1 MLFVDGRYTLQ
12 VREQVDTSLFT
23 IEHLVETPPDRWIET
38 NLTSADRLGYDPWL
52 HTVES
57 AERLAKA
64 CAAAGATLVAVE
76 PDLIDA
82 IWSDRPAPPLGA
94 VTLHDLRFAGEA
106 AEEKLARIRAE
117 LAKLRADA
125 LVVSDPHAVAWA
137 FNIRGADVA
146 HTPLPLAFAVVPQA
160 GRPALF
166 VDGRKLSND
175 VRDRLEGLADVREPA
190 DFVQALAALGQA
202 RKTVRL
208 DQATAADALARL
220 VITHGGKVARGACP
234 IALMKAVKNQVEISG
249 ARAAHIRDGAAVT
262 RFLAWFDREAARG
275 TLTEIDA
282 VAALESFRRDTGLL
296 KDISFPTISGAGP
309 DGAIVH
315 YRVTSKTNRAIA
327 PGELFLIDSGG
338 QYQDGTT
345 DITRTVAVGE
355 PTAEMRERFTRVLK
369 GHIAIAR
376 AVFPDGTTGAQL
388 ELVCAAILVGAGAR
402 LRSRHRTWRRQL
414 SLGARR
420 PGAHLQAGHDGA
432 PARHDPLERAR
443 LLQSRRLRHPHRESC
458 ARGGGRRRPR
468 RRETAQCFRDAH
480 AGAHRPSAD
489 RGQYAHARRDGVAR
503 RLSCARRADAV
514 AARRRRDA
522 RVARGRHP
530 PARAKLNPLG
540 YPVLDP
546 TTKGT
551 TRSEARP
558 TRWRLLALLIA
569 MTGVSSLSLN
579 ILVPAIPSLVAKF
592 AADPASVQLTVS
604 LYLLGLAVAQLVFGP
619 LSDRFG
625 RRPVVLAGLALAT
638 IASTAAIFAASISS
652 LIVARVAQSLGASTG
667 QTIGRAIIRDL
678 YDREHAASMIGLVTS
693 VVVLMPMAAPLIGG
707 ILDTLFGWEAIFV
720 FTAALSFTVF
730 AWAMLA
736 LPETHTFSTAPGGWG
751 RFSADVRALAAA
763 RGSSAT
769 RYAPGSARRPS
780 SAFSAAL
787 PMWW

>member
-1 MLFVDGRYTLQ
+1 MFEARFQSFEDRTERAASGARVAALRTELARRGLTGFVVPRSDRHQNEYVPASEERLAWLTGFTGSAGAAIVLMERAVLFVDGRYTLQ

-82 IWSDRPAPPLGA
+82 IWRDRPAPPLGA
-94 VTLHDLRFAGEA
+94 VTLHDLRFAGEG

-146 HTPLPLAFAVVPQA
+146 HTPLPLAFAVVPQT
-160 GRPALF
+160 GRAALF

-202 RKTVRL
+202 RKTVKL

-249 ARAAHIRDGAAVT
+249 ARAAHVRDGAAVT

-282 VAALESFRRDTGLL
+282 VAALEGFRRDTGLL

-388 ELVCAAILVGAGAR
+388 DSFARQFLWAQGLDFDHGTGHGVGSYLSVHEGPARISKLGTTALRRGMILSNEPGYYKAGAYGIR
-402 LRSRHRTWRRQL
+402 IENLVL
-414 SLGARR
+414 VVEAAAV
-420 PGAHLQAGHDGA
+420 PGAEKPLNAFETLTLA
-432 PARHDPLERAR
+432 PID
-443 LLQSRRLRHPHRESC
+443 RRLIVANMLTPE
-458 ARGGGRRRPR
+458 
-468 RRETAQCFRDAH
+468 ETEWL
-480 AGAHRPSAD
+480 
-489 RGQYAHARRDGVAR
+489 DGY
-503 RLSCARRADAV
+503 
-514 AARRRRDA
+514 
-522 RVARGRHP
+522 H
-530 PARAKLNPLG
+530 
-540 YPVLDP
+540 
-546 TTKGT
+546 
-551 TRSEARP
+551 
-558 TRWRLLALLIA
+558 
-569 MTGVSSLSLN
+569 
-579 ILVPAIPSLVAKF
+579 
-592 AADPASVQLTVS
+592 
-604 LYLLGLAVAQLVFGP
+604 
-619 LSDRFG
+619 
-625 RRPVVLAGLALAT
+625 
-638 IASTAAIFAASISS
+638 
-652 LIVARVAQSLGASTG
+652 ARVAQTLSPLVDAET
-667 QTIGRAIIRDL
+667 RA
-678 YDREHAASMIGLVTS
+678 
-693 VVVLMPMAAPLIGG
+693 
-707 ILDTLFGWEAIFV
+707 W
-720 FTAALSFTVF
+720 
-730 AWAMLA
+730 
-736 LPETHTFSTAPGGWG
+736 
-751 RFSADVRALAAA
+751 LAAA
-763 RGSSAT
+763 T
-769 RYAPGSARRPS
+769 RPLAQS
-780 SAFSAAL
+780 
-787 PMWW
+787 

>member
-1 MLFVDGRYTLQ
+1 MFEARFQSFEDRTERAASGARVAALRTELARRGLTGFVVPRSDRHQNEYVPASEERLAWLTGFTGSAGAAIVLMERAVLFVDGRYTLQ

-82 IWSDRPAPPLGA
+82 IWRDRPAPPLGA
-94 VTLHDLRFAGEA
+94 VTLHDLRFAGEG

-146 HTPLPLAFAVVPQA
+146 HTPLPLAFAVVPQT
-160 GRPALF
+160 GRAALF

-202 RKTVRL
+202 RKTVKL

-249 ARAAHIRDGAAVT
+249 TRAAHIRDGAAVT

-282 VAALESFRRDTGLL
+282 VAALEGFRRDTGLL

-355 PTAEMRERFTRVLK
+355 PTAEMRELFTRVLK

-388 ELVCAAILVGAGAR
+388 DSFARQFLWARGLDFDHGTGHGVGSYLSVHEGPARISKLGTTALRRGMILSNEPGYYKAGAYGIR
-402 LRSRHRTWRRQL
+402 IENLVLVVEAAAPH
-414 SLGARR
+414 GAEK
-420 PGAHLQAGHDGA
+420 PLNAFETLTLA
-432 PARHDPLERAR
+432 PID
-443 LLQSRRLRHPHRESC
+443 RRLIVANMLTPE
-458 ARGGGRRRPR
+458 
-468 RRETAQCFRDAH
+468 ETEWL
-480 AGAHRPSAD
+480 
-489 RGQYAHARRDGVAR
+489 DGY
-503 RLSCARRADAV
+503 
-514 AARRRRDA
+514 
-522 RVARGRHP
+522 H
-530 PARAKLNPLG
+530 
-540 YPVLDP
+540 
-546 TTKGT
+546 
-551 TRSEARP
+551 
-558 TRWRLLALLIA
+558 
-569 MTGVSSLSLN
+569 
-579 ILVPAIPSLVAKF
+579 
-592 AADPASVQLTVS
+592 
-604 LYLLGLAVAQLVFGP
+604 
-619 LSDRFG
+619 
-625 RRPVVLAGLALAT
+625 
-638 IASTAAIFAASISS
+638 
-652 LIVARVAQSLGASTG
+652 ARVAQTLSPLVDAET
-667 QTIGRAIIRDL
+667 RA
-678 YDREHAASMIGLVTS
+678 
-693 VVVLMPMAAPLIGG
+693 
-707 ILDTLFGWEAIFV
+707 W
-720 FTAALSFTVF
+720 
-730 AWAMLA
+730 
-736 LPETHTFSTAPGGWG
+736 
-751 RFSADVRALAAA
+751 LAAA
-763 RGSSAT
+763 T
-769 RYAPGSARRPS
+769 RPLAQS
-780 SAFSAAL
+780 
-787 PMWW
+787 

>member
-1 MLFVDGRYTLQ
+1 MFEARFQSFEDRTERAASGARVAALRTELARRGLTGFVVPRSDRHQNEYVPASEERLAWLTGFTGSAGAVIVLMERAVLFVDGRYTLQ
-12 VREQVDTSLFT
+12 VREQVDTSLFA

-82 IWSDRPAPPLGA
+82 IWRDRPAPPLGA
-94 VTLHDLRFAGEA
+94 VTLHDLRFAGET

-146 HTPLPLAFAVVPQA
+146 HTPLPLAFAVVPQT

-190 DFVQALAALGQA
+190 DFVQAVAALGQA

-262 RFLAWFDREAARG
+262 RFLAWFDREAAHG

-282 VAALESFRRDTGLL
+282 VAALESFRRDTGQL

-315 YRVTSKTNRAIA
+315 YRVTSKTNRGIV

-388 ELVCAAILVGAGAR
+388 DSFARQFLWVQGLDFDHGTGHGVGSYLSVHEGPARISKLGTTALRRGMILSNEPGYYKAGAYGIR
-402 LRSRHRTWRRQL
+402 IENLVLVVEAAAVPDAEKPLNAFETL
-414 SLGARR
+414 TL
-420 PGAHLQAGHDGA
+420 A
-432 PARHDPLERAR
+432 PID
-443 LLQSRRLRHPHRESC
+443 RRLIVANMLTPE
-458 ARGGGRRRPR
+458 
-468 RRETAQCFRDAH
+468 ETEWL
-480 AGAHRPSAD
+480 
-489 RGQYAHARRDGVAR
+489 DGY
-503 RLSCARRADAV
+503 
-514 AARRRRDA
+514 
-522 RVARGRHP
+522 H
-530 PARAKLNPLG
+530 
-540 YPVLDP
+540 
-546 TTKGT
+546 
-551 TRSEARP
+551 
-558 TRWRLLALLIA
+558 
-569 MTGVSSLSLN
+569 
-579 ILVPAIPSLVAKF
+579 
-592 AADPASVQLTVS
+592 
-604 LYLLGLAVAQLVFGP
+604 
-619 LSDRFG
+619 
-625 RRPVVLAGLALAT
+625 
-638 IASTAAIFAASISS
+638 
-652 LIVARVAQSLGASTG
+652 ARVAQTLSPLVDAET
-667 QTIGRAIIRDL
+667 RA
-678 YDREHAASMIGLVTS
+678 
-693 VVVLMPMAAPLIGG
+693 
-707 ILDTLFGWEAIFV
+707 W
-720 FTAALSFTVF
+720 
-730 AWAMLA
+730 
-736 LPETHTFSTAPGGWG
+736 
-751 RFSADVRALAAA
+751 LAAA
-763 RGSSAT
+763 T
-769 RYAPGSARRPS
+769 RPLAQS
-780 SAFSAAL
+780 
-787 PMWW
+787 

>member
-1 MLFVDGRYTLQ
+1 MFEARFQSFEDRTERAASGARVAALRTELARRGLTGFVVPRSDRHQNEYVPASEERLAWLTGFTGSAGAAIVLMERAVLFVDGRYTLQ
-12 VREQVDTSLFT
+12 VREQVDTSLFA

-82 IWSDRPAPPLGA
+82 IWRDRPAPPLGA
-94 VTLHDLRFAGEA
+94 VTLHDLRFAGET

-146 HTPLPLAFAVVPQA
+146 HTPLPLAFAVVPQT

-190 DFVQALAALGQA
+190 DFVQAVAALGQA

-275 TLTEIDA
+275 TLTEIEA
-282 VAALESFRRDTGLL
+282 VAALESFRRETGLL

-376 AVFPDGTTGAQL
+376 AVFPEGTTGAQL
-388 ELVCAAILVGAGAR
+388 DSFARQFLWSHGLDFDHGTGHGVGSYLSVHEGPARISKLGTTALRRGMILSNEPGYYKAGAYGIR
-402 LRSRHRTWRRQL
+402 IENLVLVVEAAAVPDAEKPLNAFETL
-414 SLGARR
+414 TL
-420 PGAHLQAGHDGA
+420 A
-432 PARHDPLERAR
+432 PID
-443 LLQSRRLRHPHRESC
+443 RRLIVTNMLTPE
-458 ARGGGRRRPR
+458 
-468 RRETAQCFRDAH
+468 ETEWLDGYH
-480 AGAHRPSAD
+480 AE
-489 RGQYAHARRDGVAR
+489 VAR
-503 RLSCARRADAV
+503 TLSPLVDAETRRWLT
-514 AARRRRDA
+514 AATR
-522 RVARGRHP
+522 
-530 PARAKLNPLG
+530 PLG
-540 YPVLDP
+540 
-546 TTKGT
+546 
-551 TRSEARP
+551 
-558 TRWRLLALLIA
+558 
-569 MTGVSSLSLN
+569 
-579 ILVPAIPSLVAKF
+579 
-592 AADPASVQLTVS
+592 
-604 LYLLGLAVAQLVFGP
+604 
-619 LSDRFG
+619 
-625 RRPVVLAGLALAT
+625 
-638 IASTAAIFAASISS
+638 
-652 LIVARVAQSLGASTG
+652 
-667 QTIGRAIIRDL
+667 
-678 YDREHAASMIGLVTS
+678 
-693 VVVLMPMAAPLIGG
+693 
-707 ILDTLFGWEAIFV
+707 
-720 FTAALSFTVF
+720 
-730 AWAMLA
+730 
-736 LPETHTFSTAPGGWG
+736 PG
-751 RFSADVRALAAA
+751 
-763 RGSSAT
+763 
-769 RYAPGSARRPS
+769 
-780 SAFSAAL
+780 
-787 PMWW
+787 

>member
-1 MLFVDGRYTLQ
+1 MFEARFQSFEDRTERAASGARVAALRTELARRGLTGFVVPRSDRHQNEYVPASEERLAWLTGFTGSAGAAIVLMERAVLFVDGRYTLQ

-94 VTLHDLRFAGEA
+94 VTLHDLRFAGEE
-106 AEEKLARIRAE
+106 AEEKLARIQAE

-327 PGELFLIDSGG
+327 AGELFLIDSGG

-388 ELVCAAILVGAGAR
+388 DSFARQFLWAHGLDFDHGTGHGVGSYLSVHEGPARISKLGTTALRRGMILSNEPGYYKAGAYGIR
-402 LRSRHRTWRRQL
+402 IENLVL
-414 SLGARR
+414 VVEAAAV
-420 PGAHLQAGHDGA
+420 PGAEKPLNAFETLTLA
-432 PARHDPLERAR
+432 PID
-443 LLQSRRLRHPHRESC
+443 RR
-458 ARGGGRRRPR
+458 
-468 RRETAQCFRDAH
+468 
-480 AGAHRPSAD
+480 
-489 RGQYAHARRDGVAR
+489 
-503 RLSCARRADAV
+503 
-514 AARRRRDA
+514 
-522 RVARGRHP
+522 
-530 PARAKLNPLG
+530 
-540 YPVLDP
+540 
-546 TTKGT
+546 
-551 TRSEARP
+551 
-558 TRWRLLALLIA
+558 
-569 MTGVSSLSLN
+569 
-579 ILVPAIPSLVAKF
+579 
-592 AADPASVQLTVS
+592 
-604 LYLLGLAVAQLVFGP
+604 
-619 LSDRFG
+619 
-625 RRPVVLAGLALAT
+625 
-638 IASTAAIFAASISS
+638 
-652 LIVARVAQSLGASTG
+652 LIVANMLTPEETEWLDGYHACVAQTLSP
-667 QTIGRAIIRDL
+667 
-678 YDREHAASMIGLVTS
+678 LVDAETC
-693 VVVLMPMAAPLIGG
+693 
-707 ILDTLFGWEAIFV
+707 
-720 FTAALSFTVF
+720 
-730 AWAMLA
+730 AW
-736 LPETHTFSTAPGGWG
+736 
-751 RFSADVRALAAA
+751 LAAA
-763 RGSSAT
+763 T
-769 RYAPGSARRPS
+769 RPLAQS
-780 SAFSAAL
+780 
-787 PMWW
+787 